1 MRKLLAIV
9 VEVLYGLPLVAVSA
23 LGADVLLQRRS
34 LAYLLFPLITG
45 VGAALGFWRGRAG
58 KLPPWQLAVLLDL
71 PLLLL
76 VGWFLSSRVL
86 SLLALP
92 LLSTLSVVL
101 GLGAAGRRRAGAA
114 GAGAESAQAPG
125 RGQATAAVLV
135 PLLVLNLALAAAVP
149 RFVSS
154 LIVSRETA
162 EPAAPYRLAMLD
174 GGTVP
179 ASQLRGRVVVLDFWA
194 TWCGPCRRE
203 LPEIQR
209 LSDQFAGRRDVVICA
224 VDGASGDTPEQAR
237 QFFRQHG
244 FRLDLAYDY
253 QRAATKALSVH
264 GFPTLLVLDRAG
276 RIRLRHVGYV
286 GAEDLGG
293 KLTGLIERLLAESSS

>member
-9 VEVLYGLPLVAVSA
+9 VEVLCGLPLVAVSA

-58 KLPPWQLAVLLDL
+58 KLPPWLLAVLLDL

-76 VGWFLSSRVL
+76 VGWFLSSRVF

-92 LLSTLSVVL
+92 LLSTVSVVL
-101 GLGAAGRRRAGAA
+101 GLAAAGRERAG
-114 GAGAESAQAPG
+114 APG
-125 RGQATAAVLV
+125 RGHAAAAVLV

-154 LIVSRETA
+154 LIISREMD
-162 EPAAPYRLAMLD
+162 EPAPPYRLAMLD
-174 GGTVP
+174 GGTV
-179 ASQLRGRVVVLDFWA
+179 AAGQLRGRVVVLDFWA

-209 LSDQFAGRRDVVICA
+209 LSDRFAGRRDVVICA
-224 VDGASGDTPEQAR
+224 VDGAENDTPEQALR
-237 QFFRQHG
+237 FFRQHRY
-244 FRLDLAYDY
+244 RLDLAYDY
-253 QRAATKALSVH
+253 QQAASKALSVH

-276 RIRLRHVGYV
+276 RIRLRHVGFV

-293 KLTGLIERLLAESSS
+293 KLTGLIERLLAESPS